1 MRSETFVCGAQGVP
15 LCANPEQLR
24 ALGVGGIKPASAL
37 LGLTRFGNEAT
48 FAARRPASSRPSA
61 GRYTESATLNARGI
75 KLRHARAG
83 AFEFQRRRSG
93 QDRRSH
99 GVPLAEEF
107 RIRRHESRARQTH
120 RQALL
125 DGVPDADRHDRGRHN
140 VATAIQRL
148 DQRPRD
154 KNTEIQIAVV
164 VPFPRITRL
173 AKSAHELECDRRSAL
188 RFCRHRNRRMKPDNS
203 ISRQANAHDQAHVTK
218 PTMAIFILS
227 PK

>member
-37 LGLTRFGNEAT
+37 LVFTRFGNEAT

-93 QDRRSH
+93 QDREAMACPS
-99 GVPLAEEF
+99 
-107 RIRRHESRARQTH
+107 RRNSGFDDTKVA
-120 RQALL
+120 
-125 DGVPDADRHDRGRHN
+125 RGRR
-140 VATAIQRL
+140 TARL
-148 DQRPRD
+148 SSMASPMPTGTIEAVTMLQQPFSVLTRGL
-154 KNTEIQIAVV
+154 EI
-164 VPFPRITRL
+164 RT
-173 AKSAHELECDRRSAL
+173 RRSRLPSSFLFRAS
-188 RFCRHRNRRMKPDNS
+188 PDWP
-203 ISRQANAHDQAHVTK
+203 SRLMNWS
-218 PTMAIFILS
+218 AIGVQLCDFAGIAIGA
-227 PK
+227 